1 MGIPLMAGSSL
12 PVTWRRPA
20 IALPMGCEIEAAI
33 SVGYGGL
40 EPYGFHAI
48 EGLQCMIERRKGG
61 ESGVSSVQAVRG
73 EAAWKAE
80 RESRWS
86 KELLEAAVA
95 AMPNTPEGKLEDNLR
110 PDSPF
115 YLFEHR
121 DGLKSAVAMADGV
134 ARQFGFAARL
144 KGQAEPIAVWFELEY
159 EKPYGHFAYLLQAID
174 EMFQTGKPSYPV
186 ERTLLTTGLID
197 SAMHSLA
204 DNGKQLDTPQLKIA
218 YQPVDWPFAN
228 AKEI

>member
-1 MGIPLMAGSSL
+1 
-12 PVTWRRPA
+12 
-20 IALPMGCEIEAAI
+20 
-33 SVGYGGL
+33 
-40 EPYGFHAI
+40 
-48 EGLQCMIERRKGG
+48 
-61 ESGVSSVQAVRG
+61 
-73 EAAWKAE
+73 
-80 RESRWS
+80 
-86 KELLEAAVA
+86 
-95 AMPNTPEGKLEDNLR
+95 
-110 PDSPF
+110 
-115 YLFEHR
+115 
-121 DGLKSAVAMADGV
+121 MADGV